1 MEQLLFIVLA
11 VVIIFALLYKWK
23 KRTEKKMGNDL
34 NALIEANDWRGV
46 CRILRKQLIVWGLVL
61 VLCIGLLVARIMSGG
76 QFYTPI
82 IVCAFLAWRF
92 FKLIRLYRIS
102 FQNMKTIEQEKQEP
116 QLMPIEEFFHGCKI
130 THIDCKPDKIK
141 QLWLDEIG
149 RASCRERV

>member
-92 FKLIRLYRIS
+92 FKLVNLYMIS
-102 FQNMKTIEQEKQEP
+102 YKNMRK
-116 QLMPIEEFFHGCKI
+116 
-130 THIDCKPDKIK
+130 
-141 QLWLDEIG
+141 
-149 RASCRERV
+149 